1 MKPKLHNIQMKTS
14 TNYKLINTISVL
26 ESDTTNDTYPKI
38 PIDGL
43 PY

>member
-1 MKPKLHNIQMKTS
+1 MKTS

-38 PIDGL
+38 STDDV